1 MVDLQVK
8 MIGLSRSPGMGH
20 VSSETD
26 REDSPP
32 PAPDVTAVSI
42 LRVKNKLEEFLLILL
57 SSCTTNTL
65 HRVSC

>member
-1 MVDLQVK
+1 
-8 MIGLSRSPGMGH
+8 MIGLSRSPGIGH

-42 LRVKNKLEEFLLILL
+42 FIFCQNFF
-57 SSCTTNTL
+57 SCLYNFN
-65 HRVSC
+65 SYD